1 MHLPELVGSSGLL
14 VLAATNAPVKPW
26 ISRKIVHMGIGTLLL
41 NADISDPNVVN
52 SIYTVGSTVA
62 LLTTAQGLKHISD
75 GRKTDGFIKD
85 IGIFG
90 YVMSCC
96 MCLLLSV
103 PYSEITPLFYSDPAG
118 AIIGRTIDSPK
129 IWENKTIA
137 GTTAVIGTTF
147 ITTHGDIPEKITV
160 SIIVALIELFGGK
173 IDNSLIASFLILR
186 YLIENNIT

>member
-41 NADISDPNVVN
+41 NADISDPIVVN
-52 SIYTVGSTVA
+52 SIYAIGSTVA
-62 LLTTAQGLKHISD
+62 VLTTVQGLNHISE

-96 MCLLLSV
+96 ICLLLSV

-173 IDNSLIASFLILR
+173 IDNSLIASFLIIR
-186 YLIENNIT
+186 YLIENNIK